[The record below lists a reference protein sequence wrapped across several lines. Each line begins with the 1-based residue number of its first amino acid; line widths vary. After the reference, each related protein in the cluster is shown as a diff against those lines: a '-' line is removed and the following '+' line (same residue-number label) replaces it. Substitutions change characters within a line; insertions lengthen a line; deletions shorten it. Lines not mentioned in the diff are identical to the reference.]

1 MENEIVRLAPL
12 PPKVNAVVLVDEN
25 GDYNI
30 YVNARLNADTRA
42 NAYRHE
48 IEHIRQGHF
57 YQERPVADLEREAR
71 HGKGKENEERQVD
84 DAGVRLHGSTR
95 DAAL

>member
-30 YVNARLNADTRA
+30 YVNEKLSFEEARRA
-42 NAYRHE
+42 YKHE
-48 IEHIRQGHF
+48 IEHIRKNHLF
-57 YQERPVADLEREAR
+57 VDKPVEAC
-71 HGKGKENEERQVD
+71 EAEANF
-84 DAGVRLHGSTR
+84 
-95 DAAL
+95 